1 MFLLLF
7 PQVVVVALTQ
17 RLMLWE
23 VGPGLGGS
31 SPTHKGENVLLLF
44 GNKFFFIRFKA
55 VSA

>member
-31 SPTHKGENVLLLF
+31 SLTHKGEN
-44 GNKFFFIRFKA
+44 KI
-55 VSA
+55 